1 MTASPPWALGYDLA
15 FLQEIAS
22 IFSADFKPHTYGA
35 FGLPKERDI
44 ASALKEGNL
53 AWIRAEDGQVAAA
66 AIFRIAKSASKQ
78 SDFAQRTIS
87 IASGDLQI
95 KAAAGK
101 PHSLQ
106 ELLQRLIAKAGTRP
120 AWLELH
126 AENTEACTVAKTL
139 GFSLAATKVTA
150 SSDIKALFL
159 KGDAPQNRLSAPLP
173 QSDLPALKLLGFGA
187 SEATINTCLSE
198 INSYQPSWEQH
209 YSSYNKRKSWTAIA
223 LQGFDPLDPQFIIK
237 PGEMSKA
244 WKQENP
250 HRLTSTCA
258 PTPAAKAL
266 PTVWEL
272 AHSIPGKLER
282 VRLMRL
288 RASNGELTRHA
299 DITDRDAGTA
309 NGRIAR
315 FHIPLQT
322 APGCLFSGWEL
333 SGNQVQLHF
342 PAGSLFYLD
351 IRKPHAVKN
360 TSQINRIHLVVDVA
374 CNAQTRELLN
384 A

>member
-1 MTASPPWALGYDLA
+1 MTVSPAWALGYDLD

-53 AWIRAEDGQVAAA
+53 AWIRNESGEVVAV

-78 SDFAQRTIS
+78 SDFAQRSIA

-126 AENTEACTVAKTL
+126 AENTDACTVAKTL
-139 GFSLAATKVTA
+139 GFALAATKVTA

-159 KGDAPQNRLSAPLP
+159 KGDDTQNRLSAPLP

-223 LQGFDPLDPQFIIK
+223 LQGFDAADPQFIIK

-258 PTPAAKAL
+258 QTPAAKAL

-272 AHSIPGKLER
+272 AQSIPGKLER

-360 TSQINRIHLVVDVA
+360 TSQVNRIHLVVDVA

>member
-1 MTASPPWALGYDLA
+1 MTASPAWALGYDLD

-44 ASALKEGNL
+44 ATALKEGNL
-53 AWIRAEDGQVAAA
+53 AWVRNANGQVAAA

-78 SDFAQRTIS
+78 SDFAQRFVS
-87 IASGDLQI
+87 ILPGDLQI

-106 ELLQRLIAKAGTRP
+106 ELLERLITKAGSRP

-126 AENTEACTVAKTL
+126 AENEEACAVASAL
-139 GFSLAATKVTA
+139 GFTLAATKVSA

-159 KGDAPQNRLSAPLP
+159 KGAITQSRLSAPLP
-173 QSDLPALKLLGFGA
+173 QSDLPALKSLGFGA
-187 SEATINTCLSE
+187 SEATVAACLAE
-198 INSYQPSWEQH
+198 INSYQPPWEQH
-209 YSSYNKRKSWTAIA
+209 YSSYNKRQSWTAIA
-223 LQGFDPLDPQFIIK
+223 LQGFDPSDPQFIIK
-237 PGEMSKA
+237 PGEMSKS
-244 WKQENP
+244 WKLENP
-250 HRLTSTCA
+250 QRLAATCA

-266 PTVWEL
+266 PTIWEL
-272 AHSIPGKLER
+272 AHSIPGTLER

-309 NGRIAR
+309 NGKIAR

-333 SGNQVQLHF
+333 SGKQVQLHF
-342 PAGSLFYLD
+342 SAGSLFYLD

-360 TSQINRIHLVVDVA
+360 TSQVNRIHLVVDVA